1 MKVMMVNGSPH
12 PQGNTAMALQEMKKV
27 FEENGVEVEL
37 VHVGNKAI
45 RGCIGCRACAQK
57 GKCVFDDIVNET
69 APLFAE
75 CDGLVVGSS
84 VYYASANATLVAYLT
99 RLFFSTGFIYKKRTI
114 AVWFFFCERLL
125 GHRLYPVASALAYH
139 SWAFCMFF
147 STPSPF
153 SYICPKAA
161 MAGAAIMSPRWA
173 AFLYKVNALL

>member
-12 PQGNTAMALQEMKKV
+12 PQGNTAMASTVGAGDAATQMEL
-27 FEENGVEVEL
+27 EEIML
-37 VHVGNKAI
+37 RH
-45 RGCIGCRACAQK
+45 
-57 GKCVFDDIVNET
+57 IVNK
-69 APLFAE
+69 
-75 CDGLVVGSS
+75 
-84 VYYASANATLVAYLT
+84 N
-99 RLFFSTGFIYKKRTI
+99 
-114 AVWFFFCERLL
+114 LL
-125 GHRLYPVASALAYH
+125 SMVTMISLLILQNNLDYILYPVASALAYH